1 MVNWLE
7 TVFGVVL
14 NMSIAAAVTVLAVLL
29 VRLLLR
35 RAPKAFSYALWIVVL
50 FRLLCPVSVAAP
62 LSLLGM
68 LDAPAQVNSS
78 HTTVVEY
85 VAPLAPPT
93 NIAAPPVAPAAPVA
107 TPVPAVESG
116 AVSEQ
121 VVVSGLEPMQIAAI
135 VWALGVVVMLI
146 FGVASYL
153 RLRRRLVG
161 YVPLE
166 GNIRLAD
173 GANSPFVLG
182 IIRPKIYLPSDLDE
196 HERAYVIEHER
207 CHIRRGDHIF
217 KALGFIALCL
227 HWFDPFVWLAFV
239 LSGRDME
246 MSCDEAVLRRLGE
259 DVRADYSQSLL
270 RFAAGRRITL
280 APLAFGESD
289 TGGRIRNLL
298 RWRRP
303 RAWISGA
310 AALICVV
317 ALAACAVNPSADD
330 LQPGEYGTAED
341 IGYYIEL
348 AAGTEGVEF
357 RDMDRQIL
365 QQIVDAHPSMDDGE
379 AVLARMSTDGRSAYV
394 FWRDNGGSESFTEV
408 ESTAII
414 PRTTLLQP
422 DGGEGDIALVRLTTS
437 NGMALFFEPEAMRY
451 AGLRGVYESVYRR
464 YGPEYITDA
473 LARGIALYY
482 TDQQSGVS
490 VIYTNERFGGLTELI
505 PLGDEEAEA
514 LLTDERMTVYAGAEP
529 IVGALSLRGEL
540 SDIYSED
547 TGIASGARELM
558 ISHCGY
564 DPCGSAAATEPA
576 QGAYGTAGDLAYYLE
591 YADGGEFHD
600 MDSARRDEILSEYG
614 ELLSD
619 YSFIARENSD
629 GEGYILGQYIGD
641 PAGSPLSGM
650 LTMEFD
656 GTTQILYSA
665 EDQGRVQAATLEG
678 RVPDG
683 TIAPELSQIY
693 WYFNASLV
701 QIAPE
706 QCVKFGSTLDAYLY
720 MQDGREYIVDA
731 VSRGIDV
738 SGKAGEPY
746 LKVHIMNRYAGEISE
761 RIPLTE
767 AEAAAML
774 AEERVPVEGFAATL
788 YYGGESTLFGYGF
801 DDVPRSALELAKER
815 CGWEY
820 GSTADI
826 DSDIVAAQLDWVGET
841 MYADESDLPLLREIL
856 LRADK
861 SIIGACG
868 YGARL
873 TLTLESGKQ
882 VTAWK
887 GVDSCGTIA
896 FGSYNG
902 YSMSIADNKEFW
914 SIFGLGALANSEP
927 VQLDDGNVAQVA
939 ASIPASVVVDVY
951 DENEQYTGSPSGVV
965 FGLDESYDLAY
976 SGGTYGVF
984 GAQGRFLAL
993 YGYPALGSAPLSLFV
1008 SSDGSTWHTFGDPYR
1023 LGVYYGLVTGV
1034 GFAGANT
1041 AYICYRPYEDAG
1053 PVIYRTTDG
1062 GESWLRLE
1070 TGLPREYISDRERW
1084 TFTALSPE
1092 FDGAQVKIPV
1102 IVLDND
1108 TGTSET
1114 VALVSNDAGASW
1126 TWD

>member
-62 LSLLGM
+62 LSLLGL

-135 VWALGVVVMLI
+135 VWALGVAVMLVC
-146 FGVASYL
+146 GAASYL

-217 KALGFIALCL
+217 RALGFIALCL

-280 APLAFGESD
+280 APLAFGESN

-317 ALAACAVNPSADD
+317 VLAACAVNPSADD

-529 IVGALSLRGEL
+529 IVGALSLHG
-540 SDIYSED
+540 DTVDVYSVD
-547 TGIASGARELM
+547 TGIAAGARELM
-558 ISHCGY
+558 ISHCGF
-564 DPCGSAAATEPA
+564 DPCGSAAATEPT

-614 ELLSD
+614 ELLSG

-665 EDQGRVQAATLEG
+665 EEQDLVQAATIEG

-683 TIAPELSQIY
+683 VIAPELSRIY

-706 QCVKFGSTLDAYLY
+706 QCVKFGGALDAYLY

-746 LKVHIMNRYAGEISE
+746 LKVHLMNRYAGEISE

-902 YSMSIADNKEFW
+902 YSMSITDDKAFW

-1062 GESWLRLE
+1062 GESWQRLE
-1070 TGLPREYISDRERW
+1070 TGLPREYISDRGRW

-1102 IVLDND
+1102 NVLDND

-1114 VALVSNDAGASW
+1114 VELVSDDAGANW